1 MMKLMN
7 KNQNIQPLSSRIIRY
22 ILVENL
28 IYWLTGTIVWIP
40 WYFAEWAGIL
50 AMITFVPFTIIIAT
64 LYCLHKVSM
73 VMWKREIWHIIGT
86 FVVTCAIIDLFFWIL
101 WRGHKILEWYL
112 PITRVGIG
120 NFIGYMEIIIISLIT
135 LIIALK
141 ISRLQKDGIGAKL
154 KEIHLLVL
162 GIIFFIINVYCAITY
177 W

>member
-112 PITRVGIG
+112 PISRVGIG
-120 NFIGYMEIIIISLIT
+120 NFIGYTEIIFVAFIT
-135 LIIALK
+135 LIFALK
-141 ISRLQKDGIGAKL
+141 LSRLQKEGRCAKL
-154 KEIHLLVL
+154 NEIHLLIL
-162 GIIFFIINVYCAITY
+162 GVTLFIINVYCAIIY